1 MTLTLL
7 RRLQTLTAVALLASA
22 MGPASLSGQS
32 PDVRVGDRV
41 RLDAPRLAIIGIIG
55 RVTRTTRDTLYVQM
69 DATGRIWPIA
79 TGLVSELDVS
89 LGRTPRSELLK
100 QSVLA
105 GAAAGAVIGATIGL
119 SDDDDCRVIAGERD
133 CEHDGGR
140 AAGAAGIGMAAGI
153 VLGGFVGLVRPAE
166 QWVRIDPPIR
176 FAAGHSRD
184 GEWSVALGMRL
195 TF

>member
-7 RRLQTLTAVALLASA
+7 RRFQGFSIAALLASLIA
-22 MGPASLSGQS
+22 PASLSGQS
-32 PDVRVGDRV
+32 ADVRVGDRV
-41 RLDAPRLAIIGIIG
+41 RLDAPRLAVIGIIG

-79 TGLVSELDVS
+79 TGLVSKLDVS

-100 QSVLA
+100 KSVLA
-105 GAAAGAVIGATIGL
+105 GAAAGAVIGATIGI
-119 SDDDDCRVIAGERD
+119 SDDDDCRVIVGERD

-176 FAAGHSRD
+176 FAAMRTDD
-184 GEWSVALGMRL
+184 GSWGVAMRFRL
-195 TF
+195 SF